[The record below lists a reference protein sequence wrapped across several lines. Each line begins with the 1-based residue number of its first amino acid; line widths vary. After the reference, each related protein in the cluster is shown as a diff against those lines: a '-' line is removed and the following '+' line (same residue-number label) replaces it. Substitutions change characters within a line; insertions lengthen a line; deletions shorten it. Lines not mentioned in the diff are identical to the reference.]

1 MAESTQYKDATPEEI
16 TALMRRLKEAPM
28 SRLTLE
34 KGIGAS
40 GVMIDEKTQDTYV
53 KVTRHGETVNVA
65 RLRLEEDGSHSVK
78 MLSGKTSQFGVTVCG
93 AKSKSVVLCVDW
105 CDAWHINLLT
115 GQQAVCCWT
124 MENMTDLAEKFADH
138 AARGVL
144 FIASNGGFDE
154 LSDIERANTLATV
167 IIPDDGQESI
177 FKARKF
183 RRVANLSEWLDEMK
197 REGMGAKQ

>member
-1 MAESTQYKDATPEEI
+1 
-16 TALMRRLKEAPM
+16 M

-40 GVMIDEKTQDTYV
+40 GVLIDEKTQDTYV

-65 RLRLEEDGSHSVK
+65 RLQLGEDGSHSVK
-78 MLSGKTSQFGVTVCG
+78 MLSGKASQFGVTVCG

-154 LSDIERANTLATV
+154 LADIERANTLATV
-167 IIPDDGQESI
+167 IVPDDGQESI

-183 RRVANLSEWLDEMK
+183 RRVANLGEWLDEMK